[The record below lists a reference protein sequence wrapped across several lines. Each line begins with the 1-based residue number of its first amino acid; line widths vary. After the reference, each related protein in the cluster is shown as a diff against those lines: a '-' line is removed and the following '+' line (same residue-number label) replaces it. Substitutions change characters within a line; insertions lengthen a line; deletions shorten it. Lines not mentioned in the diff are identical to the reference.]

1 MKRFYLIVFVMF
13 SICLLI
19 ATPFTSLGSAIRTP
33 NGYVVPHTQF
43 TGTFAAYTRDNHGEL
58 ETKMVGAVSGGLW
71 DRIEVGVVYT
81 DDCDGL
87 TFANAKLKVF
97 EETAKFP
104 AVSFGMDNI
113 GSAIGRD
120 ATKDDSDGDGEID
133 EDQYSSYAR
142 FFEKNAFYG
151 VATKSTVIRGLPV
164 FSYIETVASIGI
176 GSEAKYQGVG
186 DLSKDFSGLFA
197 SVLFRPNKWFGVIGE
212 IDGSM
217 VNAGIDVNYNDFAV
231 RVALTELDEYF
242 KGDSSYDKLN
252 FTFALSY
259 TFNDYVKENKQ
270 PRIAG
275 SNTDA
280 IRGTRVIS
288 NQDQLGETDDLLK
301 ELRAIRER
309 RANAQKELEEIRK
322 ILEES
327 E

>member
-1 MKRFYLIVFVMF
+1 MKRIYLIVLVMF
-13 SICLLI
+13 FICSLL
-19 ATPFTSLGSAIRTP
+19 AAPFTSLGSAIRTP

-43 TGTFAAYTRDNHGEL
+43 TGTLAAYSRDNGEGEL
-58 ETKMVGAVSGGLW
+58 ESRFVGAISGGLW

-87 TFANAKLKVF
+87 TFANAKVKIF

-104 AVSFGMDNI
+104 AVSLGMDNI
-113 GSAIGRD
+113 GSTVSRD
-120 ATKDDSDGDGEID
+120 ADLNGESQKYGI
-133 EDQYSSYAR
+133 YAR
-142 FFEKNAFYG
+142 YFEKNAFYA
-151 VATKSTVIRGLPV
+151 VATKSTVIRGLPI
-164 FSYIETVASIGI
+164 FSYIETVATVGI
-176 GSEAKYQGVG
+176 GSEQKYQGVG
-186 DLSKDFSGLFA
+186 DISKDIKGLFT

-212 IDGSM
+212 VDGSM
-217 VNAGIDVNYNDFAV
+217 VNAGIDVNYNDFAL

-242 KGDSSYDKLN
+242 KGDRQSYDKLN
-252 FTFALSY
+252 FTLALSY

-275 SNTDA
+275 SNKEA
-280 IRGTRVIS
+280 IRGTRVIT
-288 NQDQLGETDDLLK
+288 NQDQLGETDDLLN

-309 RANAQKELEEIRK
+309 REKAQKELEEIRK

>member
-1 MKRFYLIVFVMF
+1 
-13 SICLLI
+13 
-19 ATPFTSLGSAIRTP
+19 
-33 NGYVVPHTQF
+33 
-43 TGTFAAYTRDNHGEL
+43 
-58 ETKMVGAVSGGLW
+58 
-71 DRIEVGVVYT
+71 
-81 DDCDGL
+81 
-87 TFANAKLKVF
+87 
-97 EETAKFP
+97 
-104 AVSFGMDNI
+104 
-113 GSAIGRD
+113 
-120 ATKDDSDGDGEID
+120 
-133 EDQYSSYAR
+133 
-142 FFEKNAFYG
+142 
-151 VATKSTVIRGLPV
+151 
-164 FSYIETVASIGI
+164 
-176 GSEAKYQGVG
+176 
-186 DLSKDFSGLFA
+186 
-197 SVLFRPNKWFGVIGE
+197 
-212 IDGSM
+212 
-217 VNAGIDVNYNDFAV
+217 V

-242 KGDSSYDKLN
+242 KGEDSLDKLN